1 MKKLTDNTVTARV
14 KEATEEYERITKEQ
28 KDRITELREEN
39 ARLQEQLDEL
49 EKSREAI
56 VGALIGARKTADEM
70 VADAKIQAD
79 IILQR
84 AEERCAARE
93 QSIKAH
99 IEKLLALRDSCER
112 IMKQIDAELDQDTQN
127 RKHPFVLVPQ

>member
-79 IILQR
+79 TILQR
-84 AEERCAARE
+84 AEERCARTAR
-93 QSIKAH
+93 
-99 IEKLLALRDSCER
+99 
-112 IMKQIDAELDQDTQN
+112 
-127 RKHPFVLVPQ
+127 

>member
-1 MKKLTDNTVTARV
+1 MKKLTDSAVTARV

-28 KDRITELREEN
+28 KERIVELRDEN
-39 ARLQEQLDEL
+39 AKLREQLDEL

-79 IILQR
+79 TILQR

-93 QSIKAH
+93 QSIKTH

-112 IMKQIDAELDQDTQN
+112 IMKQIDCELDQDAQT
-127 RKHPFVLVPQ
+127 RKNPFVLVPQ